1 MNWYTTYMYKCC
13 AQSCTL
19 MILTV
24 VYIKNKSGMRLYTQH
39 IRFIIPS
46 RNRFFFHIW
55 TILYPNNETNK
66 NELLFYILFHRWAYI
81 MLTALYRIF
90 DWNEMHLM
98 DFFVFLTLSFF
109 SFLFCALVQRC
120 SERHRTCLRFF
131 LWIFFFWFLH
141 FDEWASNNSNNGT
154 VKNWKAP

>member
-1 MNWYTTYMYKCC
+1 MLCTKLHVDDINCC
-13 AQSCTL
+13 IHQKQKRYAIVHTAHP
-19 MILTV
+19 IHNT
-24 VYIKNKSGMRLYTQH
+24 IEKS
-39 IRFIIPS
+39 F
-46 RNRFFFHIW
+46 FFFHIW